1 MEFLTYSIPMRSRFR
16 GLENRQGMLTRGEA
30 GWAEFSPF
38 PEYDHVASLPWLQSA
53 LEAANK
59 PFPEP
64 VRESVPINGIVPA
77 IGRGADAARLAVES
91 GCDTIKLKVAE
102 AGESLE
108 LDLERLA
115 AIRDALPHAK
125 IRVDANGAW
134 QVKEAI
140 KAIAKLDQVAG
151 GLEYVE
157 QPCETAE
164 SLREVRRKVNVPIA
178 ADESIR
184 RAADPFRVR
193 DLEAA
198 DIAVLKVQPLGG
210 VRACLRIAEQI
221 DMPVTVS
228 SAVETSIGLAASVA
242 LAAALPELPYACGI
256 GTAHL
261 LTADVVAEPL
271 KPVGGCLMVTRP
283 ELDDLAYAR
292 VAAPVEVDERW
303 QARLAHV
310 RESL

>member
-1 MEFLTYSIPMRSRFR
+1 MEFRTYSIPMRTRFR
-16 GLENRQGMLTRGEA
+16 GLEQRQGMVAQGPA

-38 PEYDHVASLPWLQSA
+38 PEYNHVQCLPWLQAA
-53 LEAANK
+53 LEAATK
-59 PFPEP
+59 PFPDA
-64 VRESVPINGIVPA
+64 VRDRIPINGIVPA
-77 IGRGADAARLAVES
+77 VGSGQNAARIAVES
-91 GCDTIKLKVAE
+91 GCATIKLKVAE
-102 AGESLE
+102 PGESL
-108 LDLERLA
+108 DRDVERVA
-115 AIRDALPHAK
+115 AIRDALPDAL

-134 QVKEAI
+134 NVKDAVKAI
-140 KAIAKLDQVAG
+140 KRLDEVAG

-157 QPCETAE
+157 QPCATVEE
-164 SLREVRRKVNVPIA
+164 LRDVRRKVDVPIA

-184 RAADPFRVR
+184 RAADHFRVR

-198 DIAVLKVQPLGG
+198 DVAVLKVQPLGG

-221 DMPVTVS
+221 GMPVTVS

-261 LTADVVAEPL
+261 LTADIADEPL
-271 KPVGGCLMVTRP
+271 KSFDGCLPVRRP
-283 ELDDLAYAR
+283 ALDEEAFAR
-292 VAAPVEVDERW
+292 VAAPPEVDERW

-310 RESL
+310 QESL